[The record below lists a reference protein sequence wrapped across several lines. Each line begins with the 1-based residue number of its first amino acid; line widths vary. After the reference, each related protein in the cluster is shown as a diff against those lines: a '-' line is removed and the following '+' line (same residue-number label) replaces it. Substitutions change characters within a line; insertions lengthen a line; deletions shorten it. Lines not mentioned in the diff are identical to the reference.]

1 MKRKSFINALGKTA
15 AAVAAASI
23 LPEAANAAPERGLDG
38 YAYKEYATQR
48 AVWVNTLVKIAGP
61 VLENMSRGELA
72 KNMQVEVSPQ
82 WDGRDKRV
90 TYMECFG
97 RLMAG
102 ITPWL
107 ALPADD
113 TAEGQL
119 RKKLAAQALAAYS
132 HAVDPASPDYL
143 LWRKESQP
151 LVDAAYIAYSFL
163 RAPAAMWQ
171 PLDALTKQRYVEEFK
186 QLRRIKTPYNNWLLF
201 AAMVEAFLL
210 SIGEAYDPFRIDLAI
225 RKTNEWYV
233 GDGWHADGPAFHF
246 DYYNGYVIHPMLTDV
261 LEVWTK
267 AGRAPRSEYEL
278 ALKRMQRYS
287 EYLERMIS
295 PEGTYPAFGRSVTYR
310 MGLFQPLAQLCL
322 MDKLPAGYSRGQV
335 RNALSTV
342 MQRQFTHPANFD
354 NAGWLRLGFAGHQPQ
369 LADWYSNN
377 GSMYLTS
384 LVFLP
389 LGLPATHP
397 FWTDAAEP
405 WTAVKAWSGDPF
417 KKDYAVDY

>member
-1 MKRKSFINALGKTA
+1 MHRKKFFTTIGALGAGAVLGSGVQA
-15 AAVAAASI
+15 AA
-23 LPEAANAAPERGLDG
+23 LPHTGSNNLPAIISDRE
-38 YAYKEYATQR
+38 
-48 AVWVNTLVKIAGP
+48 VWINHLLKIAGP
-61 VLENMSRGELA
+61 VLQHMSRGELA
-72 KNMQVEVSPQ
+72 KNMHVEVSPQ

-107 ALPADD
+107 ALPADNTD
-113 TAEGQL
+113 ESKVRLTVL
-119 RKKLAAQALAAYS
+119 NQALAAYR
-132 HAVDPASPDYL
+132 HAVDPESPDYL

-163 RAPAAMWQ
+163 RAPNALWH
-171 PLDALTKQRYVEEFK
+171 PLDALTKQQYVDEFK
-186 QLRRIKTPYNNWLLF
+186 QLRRIKSPYNNWLLF

-267 AGRAPRSEYEL
+267 AGRASRSEYEL

-295 PEGTYPAFGRSVTYR
+295 PEATYPAFGRSVTYR
-310 MGLFQPLAQLCL
+310 MGLFQPLAQLAL
-322 MDKLPAGYSRGQV
+322 LDKLPEGYSRGQV
-335 RNALSTV
+335 RSALTAV
-342 MQRQFTHPANFD
+342 MQRQFAHPGNFD
-354 NAGWLRLGFAGHQPQ
+354 KDGWLQLGFAGHQPNI
-369 LADWYSNN
+369 ADSYSNN

-389 LGLPATHP
+389 LGLPASHP
-397 FWTDAAEP
+397 FWTDAPEP
-405 WTAVKAWSGDPF
+405 WTAKRAWAGEPF
-417 KKDYAVDY
+417 KKDYAVNY